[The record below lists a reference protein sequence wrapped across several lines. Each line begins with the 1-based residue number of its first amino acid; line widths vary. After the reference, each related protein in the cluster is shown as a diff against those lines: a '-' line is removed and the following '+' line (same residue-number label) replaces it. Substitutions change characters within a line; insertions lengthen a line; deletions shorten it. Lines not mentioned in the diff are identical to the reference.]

1 MTSTPEVMD
10 DAMQRAQSDE
20 ADRQKRPFAEV
31 PARRSVEE
39 LLRNVQ
45 QALVAYTGQAD
56 LKANI
61 VITTSSLVLTIVAT
75 RWSERSLRP
84 GLAAVAI
91 GTMLALLT
99 AITVV
104 IPKFRFPRKGE
115 VRHDFEPHENPLF
128 FGHFAS
134 MPRDRFVEIIAEIAA
149 DDTGSTRRRPSMST
163 TRAGT
168 SWRRSTGTSDS
179 PTSSSRSPSSRA
191 RPRRPSQRWSDVAA
205 RHQGR
210 ATSDGRGGGI

>member
-1 MTSTPEVMD
+1 MMYVAPD
-10 DAMQRAQSDE
+10 DASD
-20 ADRQKRPFAEV
+20 DHPSPFSEV
-31 PARRSVEE
+31 RSRRSVDE

-84 GLAAVAI
+84 GLLALAI
-91 GTMLALLT
+91 GTLLALLT

-104 IPKFRFPRKGE
+104 IPKFRLHRVGE

-134 MPRDRFVEIIAEIAA
+134 MPRDRFVEIVAEIAA
-149 DDTGSTRRRPSMST
+149 DDAHLYEAQVMDIHDQGKYL
-163 TRAGT
+163 
-168 SWRRSTGTSDS
+168 
-179 PTSSSRSPSSRA
+179 
-191 RPRRPSQRWSDVAA
+191 VEKKY
-205 RHQGR
+205 RHLR
-210 ATSDGRGGGI
+210 LAYILLALAFLAGGIAQTIATIV

>member
-1 MTSTPEVMD
+1 MTSNPEVMD
-10 DAMQRAQSDE
+10 AAMRRAQSQMSDHE
-20 ADRQKRPFAEV
+20 DGPFAEV
-31 PARRSVEE
+31 RSRRAVEE

-75 RWSERSLRP
+75 RWSEHSLRP

-115 VRHDFEPHENPLF
+115 VRHEFEPHENPLF

-134 MPRDRFVEIIAEIAA
+134 MPRDRFVEIVAEIAA
-149 DDTGSTRRRPSMST
+149 DDSVLYEAQTV
-163 TRAGT
+163 
-168 SWRRSTGTSDS
+168 DIH
-179 PTSSSRSPSSRA
+179 
-191 RPRRPSQRWSDVAA
+191 D
-205 RHQGR
+205 QGR
-210 ATSDGRGGGI
+210 YLVERKYRHLRLAYVFLALAFVAGAAAQAVATFV

>member
-1 MTSTPEVMD
+1 MTSTPELMD
-10 DAMQRAQSDE
+10 EAMQRAQS
-20 ADRQKRPFAEV
+20 EV
-31 PARRSVEE
+31 PDRDKRSFADVRARRSVEE

-149 DDTGSTRRRPSMST
+149 DDTGLYEAQTV
-163 TRAGT
+163 
-168 SWRRSTGTSDS
+168 DIH
-179 PTSSSRSPSSRA
+179 
-191 RPRRPSQRWSDVAA
+191 D
-205 RHQGR
+205 QGR
-210 ATSDGRGGGI
+210 YLVEKKYRHLRLAYAFLALAFLAGAAAQAVATFV